1 VNNILQFFFKE
12 RIILHKYLRNIHFMA
27 LPTSIPWCL
36 GCSSISFSFTIGLSC
51 ACTCG
56 LAFLAFWLER
66 EVFYLIV
73 SKGNPFA
80 FLKKYIFK
88 EKSIASSS

>member
-12 RIILHKYLRNIHFMA
+12 RIILHKNLKNIHFIG

-36 GCSSISFSFTIGLSC
+36 GCYSISFRFTIGLSC
-51 ACTCG
+51 AYTCG
-56 LAFLAFWLER
+56 LAVLAFWLER

-80 FLKKYIFK
+80 FLKKYIYK